1 MIGTLFN
8 LFRIIVLP
16 ISIVL
21 VSLSSSTTL
30 TWALILLLLSY
41 ASNFIEDL
49 LKARKELVKS
59 FFDPFADKI
68 VVAGLLLFYTIWGSF
83 WWWVLTLFVVRD
95 LLVGIL
101 RWNATRDDVLIEEG
115 LWPKTLAT
123 LQFGIVFCL
132 ILQELFIF
140 EFLISNLVLVF
151 TGISIVIALVSL
163 IFYAVYYKKV
173 LRERKAL
180 GKLSTPGKMLVLVN
194 RLSGGYQSRYRR
206 HLLKIFS
213 RRRQAPIVFLEKKG
227 NFFTTLRQKIKTAE
241 KIVIAGG
248 DGSFESALNSPLL
261 YNKPLGFFPLGKGN
275 AFYSYFYKGK
285 RFEYLRSRFGFH
297 EIDLDVLEIEWEKG
311 KKQTEFLSLGIDADV
326 IRFSQDRKHTGF
338 FAYFKAGTKAV
349 FKSQGSYDLE
359 LKVDGKK
366 IYWENCFNLT
376 LGKIPYYGFG
386 MRSLFHVLPDDGK
399 VYGLGYVNKHSPLFN
414 KALRLWTI
422 FMVNMGMNKAP
433 VVEIKGK
440 VIEVRSEAPF
450 PVQAGGEFLGFMQ
463 YLKIRVVRKQKVL
476 VI

>member
-1 MIGTLFN
+1 MISAMFN

-21 VSLSSSTTL
+21 VSLSNSTTL
-30 TWALILLLLSY
+30 TWALILLLLSF

-49 LKARKELVKS
+49 LKTRKELVKS

-68 VVAGLLLFYTIWGSF
+68 VVAGLLLFYTLWGSF

-132 ILQELFIF
+132 ILQDLFVF
-140 EFLISNLVLVF
+140 EFVISNLVIVF
-151 TGISIVIALVSL
+151 TGISIIVAVVSL
-163 IFYAVYYKKV
+163 LFYTFYYKKV

-180 GKLSTPGKMLVLVN
+180 GRLSAPGKMLVLVN
-194 RLSGGYQSRYRR
+194 KHSGGYRSRYRR
-206 HLLKIFS
+206 HLLKKFV
-213 RRRQAPIVFLEKKG
+213 RRRKASLAALEGKG
-227 NFFTTLRQKIKTAE
+227 NFFIPLKQKIKRADQL
-241 KIVIAGG
+241 IVAGG
-248 DGSFESALNSPLL
+248 DGSFESALNSPLF

-275 AFYSYFYKGK
+275 AFYSYFYRGK

-297 EIDLDVLEIEWEKG
+297 EIDLDVMEIEWEKG
-311 KKQTEFLSLGIDADV
+311 KKQTEFLSIGIDADV

-349 FKSQGSYDLE
+349 FKAQGSYDLE
-359 LKVDGKK
+359 LKIDGKRS
-366 IYWENCFNLT
+366 YWENCFNLT
-376 LGKIPYYGFG
+376 LAKIPYYGFG
-386 MRSLFHVLPDDGK
+386 MRSLFYVLPDDGK

-450 PVQAGGEFLGFMQ
+450 PVQAGGEFLGFTQ
-463 YLKIRVVRKQKVL
+463 WIKVRVVRKQKVL